1 MGIRRSPAD
10 RIGSNSSGG
19 STIRWLSRSLPHI
32 HGARWAVAFVAA
44 AAACKGASP
53 AGPDGEV
60 PIYGACDVQ
69 PTYVNEVAL
78 NRWPS
83 FPLTYI
89 FDAASFPAEFLE
101 EYESAIAAGIR
112 RWDLATANQLGAV
125 EEVEDR
131 GTADFVIIYD
141 EVSTAPAIAFTVHST
156 GTPFLAGGEIHYVAR
171 GTREGEDLLREG
183 RISRQT
189 FLRVISSI
197 AAHEM
202 GHLMGIIGHSS
213 REDVLMGPE
222 LHDAPTTLDLN
233 TLIRAYCHDKS

>member
-1 MGIRRSPAD
+1 VIQLVQRRRSAQFVLLLVA
-10 RIGSNSSGG
+10 
-19 STIRWLSRSLPHI
+19 ST
-32 HGARWAVAFVAA
+32 G
-44 AAACKGASP
+44 CKGGSP
-53 AGPDGEV
+53 AGPDDEV

-69 PTYVNEVAL
+69 PTYVGEVDL

-83 FPLTYI
+83 FPLAYF
-89 FDAASFPAEFLE
+89 FDAASFPSEFLE
-101 EYESAIAAGIR
+101 EYRTAITDGIR
-112 RWDLATANQLGAV
+112 RWDAATANELGAV
-125 EEVEDR
+125 VEVEDR

-141 EVSTAPAIAFTVHST
+141 EVSPAPAIAFTVHST

-183 RISRQT
+183 RISQQT

-213 REDVLMGPE
+213 REDVLMGSQ
-222 LHDAPTTLDLN
+222 LHDTPTTLDLN

>member
-1 MGIRRSPAD
+1 MKVTLRLHCARRSLVLL
-10 RIGSNSSGG
+10 
-19 STIRWLSRSLPHI
+19 T
-32 HGARWAVAFVAA
+32 V

-53 AGPDGEV
+53 VGPDSEV
-60 PIYGACDVQ
+60 PIYGACNVQ
-69 PTYVNEVAL
+69 PTYVSEVAL

-83 FPLTYI
+83 FPLTYF
-89 FDAASFPAEFLE
+89 FDAASFPSEFLE

-112 RWDLATANQLGAV
+112 RWDMATANQLGAV

-131 GTADFVIIYD
+131 GTADFVITYD
-141 EVSTAPAIAFTVHST
+141 EVSTEPAIAFTVHST
-156 GTPFLAGGEIHYVAR
+156 GTPFLAGGEIHYVAS
-171 GTREGEDLLREG
+171 GMREGEDLLREG

-213 REDVLMGPE
+213 REDVLMGPR
-222 LHDAPTTLDLN
+222 LLDAPTTLDLN
-233 TLIRAYCHDKS
+233 TLSRAYCHDKS